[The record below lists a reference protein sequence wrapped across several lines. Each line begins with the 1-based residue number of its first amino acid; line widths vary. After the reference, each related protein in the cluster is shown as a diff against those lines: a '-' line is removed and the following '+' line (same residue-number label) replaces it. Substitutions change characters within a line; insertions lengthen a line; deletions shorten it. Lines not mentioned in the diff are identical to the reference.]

1 MKKSK
6 EVQFPRNLRS
16 QIINE
21 AEFYQVENC
30 YKISYLGYVLNMY
43 IISPQTKSS
52 TKKITQNK
60 SINYT
65 TINGGKC
72 ISFNNYNKGT
82 IMEDGT
88 INPLII

>member
-52 TKKITQNK
+52 TKKITQKIK
-60 SINYT
+60 SSLVDRLLLCTDVVDSMVKIQNRKK
-65 TINGGKC
+65 NLENFLG
-72 ISFNNYNKGT
+72 
-82 IMEDGT
+82 
-88 INPLII
+88 